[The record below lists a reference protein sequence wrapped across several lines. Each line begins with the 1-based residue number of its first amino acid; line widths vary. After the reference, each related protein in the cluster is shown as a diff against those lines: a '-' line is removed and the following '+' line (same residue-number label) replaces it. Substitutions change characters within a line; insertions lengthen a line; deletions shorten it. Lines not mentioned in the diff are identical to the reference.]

1 LYSILPRLSNLQ
13 THLQVQREDLILE
26 QVHGALGA
34 TRVDVLY
41 GSDFVTEEDT
51 FDDLGIEDGGRLMVA
66 ESGQAIFSEVV
77 RELVELNTVE
87 AGGNGPTQRE
97 ILQQWGG
104 EEPDFWNES
113 RVVGDWNLQS
123 LGLVAL
129 PSSIG
134 DLTISSSL
142 QLSRNRIK
150 SLPDSFGNLTIVGDL
165 LLDRNGLETLPETFG
180 SIAVGA
186 ELHLGSNKL
195 QSLPASFSEV
205 KARFVILSKN
215 PGYNN
220 RREIGDKYNW

>member
-1 LYSILPRLSNLQ
+1 
-13 THLQVQREDLILE
+13 
-26 QVHGALGA
+26 
-34 TRVDVLY
+34 
-41 GSDFVTEEDT
+41 
-51 FDDLGIEDGGRLMVA
+51 M
-66 ESGQAIFSEVV
+66 
-77 RELVELNTVE
+77 ELNTVE

-142 QLSRNRIK
+142 QLSRNRNK

-165 LLDRNGLETLPETFG
+165 LLDRNGLETLPHHK
-180 SIAVGA
+180 VRP
-186 ELHLGSNKL
+186 KL
-195 QSLPASFSEV
+195 YEMHGLRLLQCITTRPNTATTR
-205 KARFVILSKN
+205 ARQTLAKSYTRSYRLWGGYILVNAIVITAD
-215 PGYNN
+215 N
-220 RREIGDKYNW
+220 R